1 MRTTWHDKRQGSGK
15 GCKGFTLLEVLIATA
30 LLALFLTILYRVFFT
45 TLKAEDRVTKDLDLY
60 LDIRRTFDAI
70 SMEVQSAFF
79 SEKHLKT
86 FFVGERRDSLGR
98 TTSSLSFTTLTYPIL
113 QEGIPG
119 SDMVAVSYS
128 VEEKDGGLTLLKGV
142 WNPYL
147 ESGDKE
153 SQLRIPLVE
162 GIEGFE
168 VEFYNGRE
176 WAKAWD
182 ATLERRLPF
191 AVRVTLTFKE
201 GGEER
206 GVSTIAL
213 PRIGS

>member
-1 MRTTWHDKRQGSGK
+1 MRAIWHNKAGVRGWN
-15 GCKGFTLLEVLIATA
+15 KGFTLLEVLIATA

-60 LDIRRTFDAI
+60 LDIRQTLDTM

-79 SEKHLKT
+79 SGKHLRT
-86 FFVGERRDSLGR
+86 FFIGERSDSLGR
-98 TTSSLSFTTLTYPIL
+98 ITSSLSFTTFTYPLL
-113 QEGIPG
+113 QEGMPA

-128 VEEKDGGLTLLKGV
+128 VEDKDGGLTLLKGV

-147 ESGDKE
+147 EGGDKK
-153 SQLRIPLVE
+153 SQLWMPLVE

-182 ATLERRLPF
+182 ATLERRLPS
-191 AVRVTLTFKE
+191 AVRVTITIKE
-201 GGEER
+201 GEEER
-206 GVSTIAL
+206 RLSATAL
-213 PRIGS
+213 PRLL